1 MIARIHQKLGTAGFV
16 ISIVALV
23 AALCGGAYA
32 AGGGLTGKQKKE
44 VTKIAKKYAGKPGAP
59 GATGPAGP
67 AGAKGDNGAAGANG
81 KDGTNGTDGTDG
93 TNGTSV
99 TTASIPTSSST
110 CNHNGGVEVKSAS
123 PAQNVC
129 NGQTGFTETLP
140 PGKTETGTWVFGPL
154 PEEKEFGFLP
164 ISFPIPL
171 AENVQAHVL
180 DESASPT
187 EECPGSNSEPIAAKG
202 NLCLYEL
209 PTGEGVAFT
218 FNGVRNPEGG
228 TSNVGKVGALL
239 SIQLEKEARIQGTW
253 AVTAP

>member
-1 MIARIHQKLGTAGFV
+1 MISGIHQKLGTAGFV

-23 AALCGGAYA
+23 AALGGGAYA

-44 VTKIAKKYAGKPGAP
+44 VTKIAKQYAGKPGAP
-59 GATGPAGP
+59 GATGPAGT

-81 KDGTNGTDGTDG
+81 KDGTNGTNG

-99 TTASIPTSSST
+99 TTAAIPTSSST
-110 CNHNGGVEVKSAS
+110 CSHNGGVEVKSAS
-123 PAQNVC
+123 PTQNVC

-140 PGKTETGTWVFGPL
+140 SGKTETGTWIFGPL

-171 AENVQAHVL
+171 PANVQAHVL
-180 DESASPT
+180 DESATPT

-209 PTGEGVAFT
+209 PTSEGVAFT
-218 FNGVRNPEGG
+218 FNGIRNPEGG
-228 TSNVGKVGALL
+228 TSEVGKVGALL
-239 SIQLEKEARIQGTW
+239 NIQLEKEARIQGTW